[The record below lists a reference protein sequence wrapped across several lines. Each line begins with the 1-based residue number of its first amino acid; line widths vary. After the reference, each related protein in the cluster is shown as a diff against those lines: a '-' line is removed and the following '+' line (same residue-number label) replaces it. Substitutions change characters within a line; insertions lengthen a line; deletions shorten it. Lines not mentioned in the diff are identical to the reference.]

1 MPYLAERVV
10 CWYCVTP
17 WSMVTPK
24 EVSSGLPRLISDT
37 DQRAVKP
44 SSVTSRSEGRKSPV
58 KEGSGQLE
66 RILTSVFSPKGLT
79 IKEEEPFT
87 R

>member
-1 MPYLAERVV
+1 
-10 CWYCVTP
+10 
-17 WSMVTPK
+17 MVTPK